1 MAGETEQFVISG
13 EAMTALATAAPP
25 AQIRDFDID
34 SVRADFPI
42 LARSVH
48 DKPLVYLDS
57 AASAQ
62 KPRAVIDAIKYQ
74 YENEYANV
82 HRGAYWLSET
92 LTTKYEDAREKVR
105 AFINAKSDKEVVFTK
120 GATEAINLVA
130 STFGRTLKAGDEV
143 VITGLEH
150 HSNIVPWQLLRDQ
163 VGIVLKVV
171 PVTPEG
177 DVPLDAIKATISEKT
192 KLVAVAH
199 VSNALGTILPI
210 QSIAQAAHDVGAKIL
225 VDGCQGIV
233 HQAVDVQALDCDFY
247 AFSGHK
253 LYGPNGIG
261 VLYGKQE
268 LLEVMPPY
276 QGGGEMI
283 STVTFEHS
291 EWAELPAK
299 FEAGTPP
306 IVPAVALGAA
316 IDYVSS
322 FDHQTL
328 LAHEDAL
335 LAYGTERLTSVDG
348 VTLVGTAPNKTAV
361 LSFVMDGAHPHD
373 LATILDRSGVCVR
386 AGHHCAQPLMDA
398 FNVTA
403 TLRASFGMY
412 NTRDE
417 VDALAEALLRAKEI
431 LC

>member
-1 MAGETEQFVISG
+1 
-13 EAMTALATAAPP
+13 MTALAHANDLSAT
-25 AQIRDFDID
+25 RVFDVE

-42 LARSVH
+42 LSRTVH

-62 KPRAVIDAIKYQ
+62 KPQSVIDTIRFQ

-82 HRGAYWLSET
+82 HRGAYLLSEV
-92 LTTKYEDAREKVR
+92 LTTKYEAARETVR
-105 AFINAKSDKEVVFTK
+105 AFINARSDKEVVFTK
-120 GATEAINLVA
+120 GATESINLVA

-163 VGIVLKVV
+163 IGIKLTVV
-171 PVTPEG
+171 PVSEDG
-177 DVPLDAIKATISEKT
+177 DVPLSAIEQAMTSKT

-199 VSNALGTILPI
+199 VSNALGTVLPI
-210 QSIAQAAHDVGAKIL
+210 QDITRVAHLAGAKVL

-233 HQAVDVQALDCDFY
+233 HQAVDVQDLNCDFY

-261 VLYGKQE
+261 VLYGKQD
-268 LLEVMPPY
+268 LLEAMPPY
-276 QGGGEMI
+276 QAGGEMI
-283 STVTFEHS
+283 SNVTFERS

-316 IDYVSS
+316 IDYVSA
-322 FDHQTL
+322 FDHETVQ
-328 LAHEDAL
+328 AHEDAL
-335 LAYGTERLTSVDG
+335 LAYGTERLGSIDG
-348 VTLVGTAPNKTAV
+348 ITLMGTAPHKTAI
-361 LSFVMDGAHPHD
+361 LSFVLDGAHPHD

-412 NTRDE
+412 NKSEE
-417 VDALAEALLRAKEI
+417 VDALADALVRAREI

>member
-1 MAGETEQFVISG
+1 
-13 EAMTALATAAPP
+13 MTALAQTD
-25 AQIRDFDID
+25 ISTSGLTREFDIE

-42 LARSVH
+42 LARTVH

-62 KPRAVIDAIKYQ
+62 KPRAVIDIIRYQ

-82 HRGAYWLSET
+82 HRGAYLLSET
-92 LTTKYEDAREKVR
+92 LTSKYEAARETVR
-105 AFINAKSDKEVVFTK
+105 AFINAKSDKEIIFTK
-120 GATEAINLVA
+120 GATESINLVA
-130 STFGRTLKAGDEV
+130 STYGRTLQAGNEV

-150 HSNIVPWQLLRDQ
+150 HSNIVPWQILRDQ

-171 PVTPEG
+171 PVTPDG
-177 DVPLDAIKATISEKT
+177 DVPLAAIKSAISSKT

-210 QSIAQAAHDVGAKIL
+210 QKIAEMAHDAGAKL
-225 VDGCQGIV
+225 MVDGCQGIV
-233 HQAVDVQALDCDFY
+233 HCAADMQALDCDFY

-268 LLEVMPPY
+268 LLDAMPPY

-283 STVTFEHS
+283 STVTFERS

-306 IVPAVALGAA
+306 IVPAVGLGAA
-316 IDYVSS
+316 IDYVTS
-322 FDHQTL
+322 FDQKTL
-328 LAHEDAL
+328 HAYEDEL
-335 LAYGTERLTSVDG
+335 LAYGTERLQTVDG
-348 VTLVGTAPNKTAV
+348 VTLIGTAPSKTAV
-361 LSFVMDGAHPHD
+361 LSFNVDGAHPHD

-403 TLRASFGMY
+403 TLRASFAMY
-412 NTRDE
+412 NRRDE
-417 VDALAEALLRAKEI
+417 VDALVDALERAKEI

>member
-1 MAGETEQFVISG
+1 
-13 EAMTALATAAPP
+13 MTAV
-25 AQIRDFDID
+25 AQTNPSTPTLMRPFDIE

-42 LARSVH
+42 LARTVH

-62 KPRAVIDAIKYQ
+62 KPRAVIDAIRYQ

-82 HRGAYWLSET
+82 HRGAYYLSET
-92 LTTKYEDAREKVR
+92 LTSKYEAARETVR
-105 AFINAKSDKEVVFTK
+105 AYINAKSDKEIIFTK

-130 STFGRTLKAGDEV
+130 ATYGRTLQADDEV

-171 PVTPEG
+171 PVEPNG
-177 DVPLDAIKATISEKT
+177 DVPLSAIKSAISSKT
-192 KLVAVAH
+192 KLVAMAH

-210 QSIAQAAHDVGAKIL
+210 QEIAKLTHDAGAKML

-233 HQAVDVQALDCDFY
+233 HCAVDVQALNCDFY

-261 VLYGKQE
+261 VLYGKE
-268 LLEVMPPY
+268 ALLDAMPPY

-283 STVTFEHS
+283 STVTFERS

-306 IVPAVALGAA
+306 IVPAVALGTA
-316 IDYVSS
+316 IDYVTS
-322 FDHQTL
+322 FNQKTVH
-328 LAHEDAL
+328 AYEDEL
-335 LAYGTERLTSVDG
+335 LAYGTERLQSVKG
-348 VTLVGTAPNKTAV
+348 VTLIGTAPAKTAV
-361 LSFVMDGAHPHD
+361 LSFNVDGVHPHD

-403 TLRASFGMY
+403 TLRASFAMY
-412 NTRDE
+412 NRREE
-417 VDALAEALLRAKEI
+417 VDALVDALERAKEI